1 MNINP
6 SGDHA
11 PDRATVRRA
20 YAMGRFGQIHFR
32 RAGPAGGT
40 SPLLLLHP
48 SPLSSYVFENF
59 AAEMGR
65 DRAVVA
71 PDTPGFGLSDPPQ
84 TPPEIADYAAEM
96 HNLIATLGF
105 GLVDVM
111 GYHTGSL
118 TAIEMARQ
126 QPHAVRKIVMI
137 SATIFTREERDA
149 FRKQYSGHTIDNRIG
164 GMSEAWPIFRDAFWP
179 MEPNPARR
187 ANIFLESRR
196 NPDVAPWGHRA
207 AFNYE
212 LEPVL
217 PQITQPILVLNP
229 EDDLWTYTP
238 RIAPYLKNGRVH
250 DLPGWNHGFLDAKT
264 AETAALVR
272 QFLNS

>member
-1 MNINP
+1 MNNAA
-6 SGDHA
+6 SDN
-11 PDRATVRRA
+11 RAMVRRA

-65 DRAVVA
+65 DHSVVA
-71 PDTPGFGLSDPPQ
+71 PDTPGFGLSDPPSS
-84 TPPEIADYAAEM
+84 PPEIADYAAEM
-96 HNLIATLGF
+96 LDLMAALGF

-118 TAIEMARQ
+118 TAVEMARH
-126 QPHAVRKIVMI
+126 QPMAVRKIVMI
-137 SATIFTREERDA
+137 SATVFTPEELAA
-149 FRKQYSGHTIDNRIG
+149 FRKHYTPETIDERIG
-164 GMSEAWPIFRDAFWP
+164 GMGAKWPHFRDEFWP
-179 MEPNPARR
+179 MTTEPARR

-196 NPDVAPWGHRA
+196 NPDISPWGHRA
-207 AFNYE
+207 AFNYD
-212 LEPVL
+212 LASVL
-217 PQITQPILVLNP
+217 PQITQPVLVLNP
-229 EDDLWTYTP
+229 EDDLWQYTP
-238 RIAPYLKNGRVH
+238 RVSPHLKNGRVH

-264 AETAALVR
+264 VETAAIVR